1 MLSDITL
8 PNRAGRPAQPHAKH
22 QTRKRTGIRTSL
34 MAGAAMALL
43 ATSMAHADTA
53 ATLDTLEKAH
63 FEAEW
68 ADSPVSATQLGI
80 HTSDSLLDNTSLAA
94 INARTDRLH
103 AERTALAALDVSALP
118 PDRQDDRDILLGEI
132 DLSLIENE
140 QVQPFLHN
148 PDFYVNLATDGLY
161 SLVDRNFA
169 PVGDRLRA
177 VIARERQIPGMLATG
192 EAQLTHVPD
201 IFIEIAQEDLAGAL
215 SFVEQVIPAA
225 FDAIPDR
232 KARAELRASTKSALA
247 ALNAYQRYLGTL
259 KPDGSFVLGA
269 DTLSAMLA
277 TEGVHQPL
285 EQVIAAGRDQLR
297 HDQAALDDAAR
308 AVNPLH
314 PERALDNLRRDHTFP
329 DGLIPLVQ
337 NQLVDAQR
345 FVVAHKLVT
354 LPAMTLPVVTSTPA
368 FERSLITAATD
379 WPGPFERV
387 ATTSYYYITPIA
399 LGSNADSIEEAMGNA
414 NTPTMLDTTIH
425 EAMPGHF
432 VQGLYLRANPQWS
445 LTRKSAQ
452 SYATTE
458 GWAHYVE
465 QMMVEQ
471 GFHGATPRLHLAQLQ
486 DALLRDCRFLVA
498 FGLHAQNMSVQ
509 DATAL
514 MQHECYQS
522 PTAAYKEARR
532 GTMDPGYYSYL
543 LGKLMILHLRAD
555 MQKTAGKDFSLHAF
569 HDGLLS
575 RGLVPMRYIRRE
587 MTGHDDPVL

>member
-8 PNRAGRPAQPHAKH
+8 PNRAGRPVQPHAKH
-22 QTRKRTGIRTSL
+22 QTRKRTGIRTGL

-192 EAQLTHVPD
+192 EAQLDHVPD

-259 KPDGSFVLGA
+259 KPDGSFALGA

-399 LGSNADSIEEAMGNA
+399 LGGNTDSIEEAMGNA

-555 MQKTAGKDFSLHAF
+555 MQKTAGKDFSLRAF

-587 MTGHDDPVL
+587 MTGHDDPAL

>member
-8 PNRAGRPAQPHAKH
+8 PNRAGRPVQPHAKH

-80 HTSDSLLDNTSLAA
+80 HTSDSMLDNTSLAA

-399 LGSNADSIEEAMGNA
+399 LGGNADSIEEAMGNA

>member
-1 MLSDITL
+1 MPSDITM
-8 PNRAGRPAQPHAKH
+8 PNRAGRPVTLYAHAY
-22 QTRKRTGIRTSL
+22 TRTRISL
-34 MAGAAMALL
+34 MASAAIAFL
-43 ATSMAHADTA
+43 AAGIARADTP

-63 FEAEW
+63 FQAEW
-68 ADSPVSATQLGI
+68 ADSPVTATQLGI
-80 HTSDSLLDNTSLAA
+80 HTTDSLLDNTSLAA
-94 INARTDRLH
+94 ITARTDRLH

-161 SLVDRNFA
+161 SLVNRNFA
-169 PVGDRLRA
+169 PLADRLRA

-192 EAQLTHVPD
+192 EAQLTQVPD
-201 IFIEIAQEDLAGAL
+201 IFIEITQEDLAGAL
-215 SFVEQVIPAA
+215 SLVEQVIPAA
-225 FDAIPDR
+225 FEAIPDR

-247 ALNAYQRYLGTL
+247 ALNAYQHYLATL
-259 KPDGSFVLGA
+259 KPDGTFALGA

-277 TEGVHQPL
+277 TEGVTLPL
-285 EQVIAAGRDQLR
+285 DQVIAAGRDQLR

-314 PERALDNLRRDHTFP
+314 PERALDSLRHDHTLP

-354 LPAMTLPVVTSTPA
+354 LPAMTQPVVTSTPA

-387 ATTSYYYITPIA
+387 ATTSYYYITPIT
-399 LGSNADSIEEAMGNA
+399 LGGTAESIEEAMGNA

-425 EAMPGHF
+425 EAMPGHY

-445 LTRKSAQ
+445 LIRKSAQ

-486 DALLRDCRFLVA
+486 EALLRDCRFLVA

-522 PTAAYKEARR
+522 PAAAYKEARR

-543 LGKLMILHLRAD
+543 LGKLMILRLRAD
-555 MQKTAGKDFSLHAF
+555 MQKSAGKDFSLRAF

-575 RGLVPMRYIRRE
+575 RGLVPMRFIRRE
-587 MTGHDDPVL
+587 MTGHDGPAL

>member
-1 MLSDITL
+1 M
-8 PNRAGRPAQPHAKH
+8 
-22 QTRKRTGIRTSL
+22 TGSAL
-34 MAGAAMALL
+34 VLL
-43 ATSMAHADTA
+43 ATGMAHADSP
-53 ATLDTLEKAH
+53 ATLDSLEKAH
-63 FEAEW
+63 FQAEW

-80 HTSDSLLDNTSLAA
+80 HTTDSLLDNTSLAA
-94 INARTDRLH
+94 INARTERLH

-148 PDFYVNLATDGLY
+148 PDFYISLATDGLY

-169 PVGDRLRA
+169 PAADRLRA
-177 VIARERQIPGMLATG
+177 VIARERQIPGLLATG

-201 IFIEIAQEDLAGAL
+201 IFIEIAQEDLTGAL
-215 SFVEQVIPAA
+215 SFVEQVIPAV
-225 FDAIPDR
+225 FDTIPDR

-259 KPDGSFVLGA
+259 KPDGTFALGA

-277 TEGVHQPL
+277 TEGVQSPL
-285 EQVIAAGRDQLR
+285 DQVVAAGRDQLR

-345 FVVAHKLVT
+345 FVVTHKLVT
-354 LPAMTLPVVTSTPA
+354 LPAMTLPIVTSTPS

-387 ATTSYYYITPIA
+387 ATTSYYYITPIT
-399 LGSNADSIEEAMGNA
+399 LGANPESIEAAMGDA
-414 NTPTMLDTTIH
+414 NTPTMLNTTVH

-498 FGLHAQNMSVQ
+498 FGLHTQNMSVQ

-522 PTAAYKEARR
+522 PDAAYKEARR
-532 GTMDPGYYSYL
+532 GTMDPGYYAYL

-555 MQKTAGKDFSLHAF
+555 MQKTAGKDFSLRAF

-575 RGLVPMRYIRRE
+575 RGLVPMRFIRRE
-587 MTGHDDPVL
+587 MTGHDGPAL

>member
-1 MLSDITL
+1 PRMLSDITL
-8 PNRAGRPAQPHAKH
+8 PNRAGRPVQPHAKH

-80 HTSDSLLDNTSLAA
+80 HTSDSMLDNTSLAA

-247 ALNAYQRYLGTL
+247 ALNAYQRYL
-259 KPDGSFVLGA
+259 
-269 DTLSAMLA
+269 
-277 TEGVHQPL
+277 
-285 EQVIAAGRDQLR
+285 
-297 HDQAALDDAAR
+297 AR
-308 AVNPLH
+308 SSP
-314 PERALDNLRRDHTFP
+314 
-329 DGLIPLVQ
+329 
-337 NQLVDAQR
+337 
-345 FVVAHKLVT
+345 
-354 LPAMTLPVVTSTPA
+354 M
-368 FERSLITAATD
+368 
-379 WPGPFERV
+379 
-387 ATTSYYYITPIA
+387 
-399 LGSNADSIEEAMGNA
+399 
-414 NTPTMLDTTIH
+414 
-425 EAMPGHF
+425 
-432 VQGLYLRANPQWS
+432 
-445 LTRKSAQ
+445 
-452 SYATTE
+452 
-458 GWAHYVE
+458 
-465 QMMVEQ
+465 
-471 GFHGATPRLHLAQLQ
+471 
-486 DALLRDCRFLVA
+486 ALLC
-498 FGLHAQNMSVQ
+498 
-509 DATAL
+509 
-514 MQHECYQS
+514 
-522 PTAAYKEARR
+522 
-532 GTMDPGYYSYL
+532 
-543 LGKLMILHLRAD
+543 
-555 MQKTAGKDFSLHAF
+555 
-569 HDGLLS
+569 
-575 RGLVPMRYIRRE
+575 
-587 MTGHDDPVL
+587 